1 MVITH
6 FGKQFFKVTF
16 GDMTLAFNPIS
27 KDSKEGGKTKFGSTI
42 VFSSVN
48 HPDYNGVENATHG
61 DTVPFVV
68 NGPGDY
74 EVQGVFIKGVAS
86 ETEIDGK
93 EYINT
98 IYTLTLEDMNICF
111 FGALF
116 NGDLSIE
123 QKETIG
129 NPDIVFVPVSDT
141 LLAPAKAHKL
151 ATGLEPAIIIPMD
164 YDQKSLKAFLKE
176 SGSEGVKPVD
186 KLTLKKKDLSG
197 KQGEVVYF

>member
-6 FGKQFFKVTF
+6 HGKQFFKVTF

-42 VFSSVN
+42 VFSTVN
-48 HPDYNGVENATHG
+48 HPDYNGVENASHG
-61 DTVPFVV
+61 DNVPFVV
-68 NGPGDY
+68 DGPGDY
-74 EVQGVFIKGVAS
+74 EVQDVFIKGVAS
-86 ETEIDGK
+86 QTELGGK

-111 FGALF
+111 LGALF
-116 NGDLSIE
+116 NADLTAE
-123 QKETIG
+123 QKEAIG

-141 LLAPAKAHKL
+141 LLSPAKAQKL
-151 ATGLEPAIIIPMD
+151 ATSLEPSIIIPMD
-164 YDQKSLKAFLKE
+164 YDATSLKAFLKE
-176 SGSEGVKPVD
+176 AGQEGTKPVD
-186 KLTLKKKDLSG
+186 KLTIKKKDITG

>member
-6 FGKQFFKVTF
+6 FGKQFFKVSF
-16 GDMTLAFNPIS
+16 GDITLAFNPIS
-27 KDSKEGGKTKFGSTI
+27 KDSKDGGKTKFGSTI

-48 HPDYNGVENATHG
+48 HPDYNGIENASHG
-61 DTVPFVV
+61 GAIPFVV
-68 NGPGDY
+68 DGPGDY
-74 EVQGVFIKGVAS
+74 EVQDVFIKGIAS

-98 IYTLTLEDMNICF
+98 IYVLSLEGMTICF

-116 NGDLSIE
+116 NSDLTSE
-123 QKETIG
+123 QKEAIG

-141 LLAPAKAHKL
+141 LLSPSKAHKL
-151 ATGLEPAIIIPMD
+151 ATSLEPAIIVPMD
-164 YDQKSLKAFLKE
+164 YDEKSLKAYLKE
-176 SGSEGVKPVD
+176 SGSESVKPSD
-186 KLTLKKKDLSG
+186 KLTVKKKDLIG

>member
-6 FGKQFFKVTF
+6 HGKEFFKVTF

-27 KDSKEGGKTKFGSTI
+27 KNSKEGGKTKFGSTI

-48 HPDYNGVENATHG
+48 HPDYNGIENASHG
-61 DTVPFVV
+61 DNVPFVID
-68 NGPGDY
+68 GPGDY
-74 EVQGVFIKGVAS
+74 EVQDVFIKGVAS
-86 ETEIDGK
+86 NTEIDGK

-111 FGALF
+111 FGPLF
-116 NGDLSIE
+116 NSDLSIE
-123 QKETIG
+123 QKEAVG
-129 NPDIVFVPVSDT
+129 NPDIVFVPVSET
-141 LLAPAKAHKL
+141 LLTPAKAHKL

-164 YDQKSLKAFLKE
+164 YDTNSLKAFLKE
-176 SGSEGVKPVD
+176 AGAEGAKSVD

-197 KQGEVVYF
+197 KQGEVIYF

>member
-1 MVITH
+1 MIITH

-16 GDMTLAFNPIS
+16 GDITLAFNPIS
-27 KDSKEGGKTKFGSTI
+27 KESKEGGKTKFGATV

-48 HPDYNGVENATHG
+48 HPDYNGVENASHG
-61 DTVPFVV
+61 DTIPFVV
-68 NGPGDY
+68 DGPGDY
-74 EVQGVFIKGVAS
+74 EVQDIFIKGVAS

-98 IYTLTLEDMNICF
+98 IYSLTLEGMKICF

-116 NGDLSIE
+116 NSDLSIE
-123 QKETIG
+123 QKESIG

-141 LLAPAKAHKL
+141 LLSSARAQKL

-164 YDQKSLKAFLKE
+164 YNPSSLKAFLKE
-176 SGSEGVKPVD
+176 SGAESTKPVD
-186 KLTLKKKDLSG
+186 KLTIKKKDLSG